1 MHRFATKLAASKA
14 KDADKLAAILADSCW
29 VGLEWN
35 GKITSKAKAL
45 ADMKLPGN
53 SLDTIEMSPMT
64 VRTFGNTAVVTGS
77 DTEKSS
83 ENGKDTS
90 GKYIWTDVFVKTNG
104 KWQAVSSQSTK
115 LPK

>member
-1 MHRFATKLAASKA
+1 MTFRAGQPNLDILTATRSNKHYRRGFCTMHRFATKLAASKA

-83 ENGKDTS
+83 
-90 GKYIWTDVFVKTNG
+90 
-104 KWQAVSSQSTK
+104 
-115 LPK
+115 